1 MDYTELFNT
10 IKSYC
15 ENDFAAAVFT
25 SEDNATPVVIPSAE
39 QVNTFIKQAEQR
51 IYNVSTPPIVKHN
64 VYGRLDQGNKY
75 LNLPE
80 DFLSVFSLAVL
91 TDTTAGEDSPQE
103 YLLNKDVSFIRQS
116 YPVPT
121 EAGVPRYY
129 ALFGPNSGSNVP
141 DPNVTYTLIVGPTP
155 DDNYQ
160 VELHY
165 FRYPE
170 SIVTAGTSWLGNNF
184 DTVLL
189 YGALLEAI
197 VYMKGEQDIVTYYKN
212 RYDEAVM
219 MYRQLT
225 DGKERRDAYRS
236 GQLRV
241 PPA

>member
-25 SEDNATPVVIPSAE
+25 GKDDETPAIIPSSE

-51 IYNVSTPPIVKHN
+51 IYNVSSPPTVKHN
-64 VYGRLDQGNKY
+64 VYGRLDQNNKY

-80 DFLSVFSLAVL
+80 DFLAVYSLAVL
-91 TDTTAGEDSPQE
+91 TDVNAGLDSAQE
-103 YLLNKDVSFIRQS
+103 FLLNKDVSFIRAS
-116 YPVPT
+116 YPDPT
-121 EAGVPRYY
+121 VTGLPRYY
-129 ALFGPNSGSNVP
+129 ALFGPNTGFNVP
-141 DPNVTYTLIVGPTP
+141 QPNTTYTLIVGPTP

-189 YGALLEAI
+189 YGSLMEAI
-197 VYMKGEQDIVTYYKN
+197 VYMKGEQDVVTYYKA
-212 RYDEAVM
+212 RYDEALM
-219 MYRQLT
+219 LYKQLT
-225 DGKERRDAYRS
+225 DGKERRDSYRS
-236 GQLRV
+236 GQPRV
-241 PPA
+241 PVA